1 MGGKRRGG
9 GPVTVGYRYYWD
21 IQSGIGRGPVDE
33 IVELRVDDKTAYV
46 GTPGELTQ
54 SKAIYIDK
62 PNLFGGEAT
71 GGEGGI
77 QGRMEILMGEPDQKP
92 TQMLINLLKNVHN
105 PPLNSALSGKGR
117 KKRTR
122 QQQVEQS
129 TFFSNGD
136 ISAGNVSPE
145 DVIPGFRGTVT
156 TVFSGLIS
164 CYNAYPK
171 KHSYRVRRTHKWG
184 AVAPWYPEKARILLR
199 NDNLKI
205 SGLTPEQEENV
216 RQIHAMNPAHILVEC
231 ATNKSWGGKKDITEL
246 DIESYKKA
254 ADTLFEEG
262 FGLCIR
268 YNRQGSVK
276 EFVQQIIDHIGAV
289 QYEDVKTGKYA
300 VKLIRNDYKVDELH
314 TFNYD
319 NGILRVQDDDNA
331 ATDNAANQ
339 VVVKYLDPVT
349 NREDKAIANNIASVR
364 MHGVI
369 TKT

>member
-33 IVELRVDDKTAYV
+33 IVEIRVDDKTAYV

-77 QGRMEILMGEPDQKP
+77 QGRMEILMGDPDQKP

-136 ISAGNVSPE
+136 ISAGNLSPE

-199 NDNLKI
+199 
-205 SGLTPEQEENV
+205 
-216 RQIHAMNPAHILVEC
+216 
-231 ATNKSWGGKKDITEL
+231 
-246 DIESYKKA
+246 
-254 ADTLFEEG
+254 
-262 FGLCIR
+262 
-268 YNRQGSVK
+268 
-276 EFVQQIIDHIGAV
+276 
-289 QYEDVKTGKYA
+289 
-300 VKLIRNDYKVDELH
+300 
-314 TFNYD
+314 
-319 NGILRVQDDDNA
+319 
-331 ATDNAANQ
+331 
-339 VVVKYLDPVT
+339 
-349 NREDKAIANNIASVR
+349 
-364 MHGVI
+364 
-369 TKT
+369 